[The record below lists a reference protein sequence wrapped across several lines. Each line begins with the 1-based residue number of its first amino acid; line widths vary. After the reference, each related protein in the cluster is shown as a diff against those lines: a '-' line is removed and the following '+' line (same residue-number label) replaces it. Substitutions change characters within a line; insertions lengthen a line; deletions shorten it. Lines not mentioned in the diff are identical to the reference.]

1 MSANVKKAPITEK
14 TVFLRVSFGLPGNT
28 KKIPQSQIHITAD
41 STESIN
47 MDTSEITG
55 NKATDY
61 KAKLV
66 KAQKTLLESPELE
79 AIRTA
84 DGKIRTYLYTIC
96 LPWSM
101 GTQLLPIGLLDT
113 VNDRLEAYDDERKSL
128 VDACIDA
135 YPQRVAD
142 AIVSLGPLGNAL
154 DYLSSEAFRAKFTFD
169 YEYQTISIP
178 DALSEAIR
186 SKANDKMQAKLAEAS
201 NEITLFMR
209 QTMSE
214 LVSHLAD
221 VLTPNAD
228 GKPKRLFASAITNVQ
243 DFIDTFK
250 DRDIAQDQDLEVLVN
265 EVKGYLHSGVCA
277 DGLKKD
283 ESLKTQIAEQMAKI
297 SVQLKELVEVV
308 PGRKIRDEV

>member
-1 MSANVKKAPITEK
+1 MAANVKKSPITDK
-14 TVFLRVSFGLPGNT
+14 TFFLRVSFGLPGNT
-28 KKIPQSQIHITAD
+28 KKIPQSQIHITSD
-41 STESIN
+41 SSESVN
-47 MDTSEITG
+47 MSTAEVTS
-55 NKATDY
+55 NKTTDY

-101 GTQLLPIGLLDT
+101 GTQLVPIGLLDT
-113 VNDRLEAYDDERKSL
+113 VNDRLEAYEDERKGL
-128 VDACIDA
+128 VDACIAA

-186 SKANDKMQAKLAEAS
+186 SKANEKMQAKLAEAS

-265 EVKGYLHSGVCA
+265 EVKGYLHSGVYA